1 MQKHKSNTYRAAIS
15 LSLYPAGVCVLDLS
29 LAINA
34 MKTNQPKLKTT
45 PRSQLFSCGFFRHC
59 TETVLSPT
67 SSTPP
72 PLPQA
77 RPPPPPLPPQRPPES
92 SSSSSSN
99 TSQSFT
105 QWRFPLSNSPI
116 SHQPYSQPKSDSEP
130 APDPSENADAP
141 PMTNAA
147 LEELFHVAEL
157 QFSSGSDSGR
167 VGAIHLLERS
177 LVPNPRS
184 AVDAC
189 SCPAAVVGG
198 VVACLREGVAR
209 KAASKVL
216 LALCLVEGNR
226 RVAVEAGA
234 VTAVVEALTDAESAV
249 AERSLA
255 ALELLCTTA
264 EGAAEVRD
272 HALAVPMMVQVMG
285 RMEGRGKE
293 HAISVLAVI
302 YGGLEEGAAV
312 APAEE
317 VARAVML
324 ALQGDCSARA
334 RRKGA
339 QLLKILQENGR
350 LEITEE
356 DR

>member
-1 MQKHKSNTYRAAIS
+1 
-15 LSLYPAGVCVLDLS
+15 
-29 LAINA
+29 
-34 MKTNQPKLKTT
+34 MKTNQPKLKTP
-45 PRSQLFSCGFFRHC
+45 PRSHLFSCGFFRHC
-59 TETVLSPT
+59 TQTVLSPT
-67 SSTPP
+67 TSAPP
-72 PLPQA
+72 PLPAATPPPQ
-77 RPPPPPLPPQRPPES
+77 PPPPSS

-105 QWRFPLSNSPI
+105 QWRFPLSNSPF
-116 SHQPYSQPKSDSEP
+116 SHNDTNTESPAPGPDSVFKSDPGP
-130 APDPSENADAP
+130 A
-141 PMTNAA
+141 AA
-147 LEELFHVAEL
+147 AEKGGGFEEMFHVAEL
-157 QFSSGSDSGR
+157 QFGSGSDAGR
-167 VGAIHLLERS
+167 ASAVQVLERS
-177 LVPNPRS
+177 LVPNPRT
-184 AVDAC
+184 AAGDGDDGGGAGVC
-189 SCPAAVVGG
+189 ICPVGVVGG

-216 LALCLVEGNR
+216 LALCLVEANR

-234 VTAVVEALTDAESAV
+234 VMAVVEALADAESAV

-264 EGAAEVRD
+264 EGAAEVRG

-302 YGGLEEGAAV
+302 YGGVVDGAAV

-324 ALQGDCSARA
+324 ALQGECSARG

-350 LEITEE
+350 LNVTEE
-356 DR
+356 GR